1 MLIDLK
7 AISSDSLTQKKTFS
21 MRFLQCTKLQNLF
34 IYKKNLIKER
44 KTFKKSKAVSFPKV
58 GIAECQIVNWASFW
72 NYWFSLWA
80 KPRSLTHPHCVQN
93 TLVLRNVRRWTF
105 QRRNL
110 GQAALA
116 GCRYTTYNEKWNCL
130 GIYSLDSNINTSN

>member
-1 MLIDLK
+1 MIWKPSHPIHWHKKRLFP
-7 AISSDSLTQKKTFS
+7 SDFCNAQSYKI
-21 MRFLQCTKLQNLF
+21 FL
-34 IYKKNLIKER
+34 YKKKINKER

-72 NYWFSLWA
+72 NYWFSLWV
-80 KPRSLTHPHCVQN
+80 KPRNLTHPHCVQN
-93 TLVLRNVRRWTF
+93 SLVLRNVRRWTF

-130 GIYSLDSNINTSN
+130 GIYSLDSNTNTSN